1 MDDLKVSVRKVSLE
15 DGEQIAIIKVG
26 GYVEQVT
33 ASELQEV
40 LNSLLRSKVFNII
53 IDLTLAEYVSSAGW
67 GLFLSELRTIRE
79 NDGDLKL
86 AGMQPHVYEVF
97 DLLELCYI
105 LKAYNTLEDAVA
117 DFRNKKSPPI

>member
-1 MDDLKVSVRKVSLE
+1 MMENMSVSVRKVSMK

-33 ASELQEV
+33 ATELQRI
-40 LNSLLRSKVFNII
+40 LSSLLRSKVFNII
-53 IDLTLAEYVSSAGW
+53 VDMTLAEYVSSAGW

-79 NDGDLKL
+79 NNGDLKL
-86 AGMQPHVYEVF
+86 AGMQTHVYEVF

-105 LKAYNTLEDAVA
+105 LKAHDTLEDAVA
-117 DFRNKKSPPI
+117 DFGNNETH